1 MARTSNR
8 VIGVVLLIGMLA
20 AVSALVVDEPL
31 RSIVYT
37 ISALQV
43 LVAVILSRVIHRTP
57 IGLVVSGGL
66 IGCTFAAS
74 SAFSGFLGDVLQLA
88 GALFLIVGLIFLLR
102 QQQIVR
108 ASSVIVDGL
117 IVGLGM
123 WILTWVA
130 FVQPVFA
137 NSDSSLITTMVS
149 GFYQPADAVI
159 LFLLV
164 LLVFRGSDRSPSVL
178 MLASGLGIML
188 AADMCYGLFD
198 AGYAGDAILHIAYA
212 LYIAGYFLVSAA
224 FMHPSIATRDEPTP
238 VAAPQRLVTRLVV
251 TTSALVVPIVVL
263 ALSGPNDRTDRT
275 VRAISAFV
283 LAAAVTARVVESVRA
298 NARAQQRLL
307 DQARIDDLTGLPSRS
322 AVIDLLQA
330 YTMELWRP
338 DREPTVF
345 LIDLDRFK
353 NINDSLGHEAGDEAL
368 CIIAHRIVD
377 AVPDDAMVARL
388 SGDEFVV
395 VDPTTRTLD
404 EAAPLADRIQSIF
417 REPVALAQG
426 DVFLTA
432 SIGVASVG
440 SIAIKP
446 ERVLRN
452 ADTAM
457 YRAKD
462 SGRNCVAFFDD
473 SMHERISHR
482 LAVETALYRALD
494 RRELRLFHQPI
505 LDIST
510 GEVTGFEALM
520 RWQQADGTIISPA
533 EFIPIAEETG
543 TIVPIGAWALL
554 EALTQL
560 RGWIDDGICS
570 PDATMSVNVS
580 PRQLSDPNLTGIIA
594 EAVQR
599 SGVRPEQLWVEI
611 TESLM
616 ITDPE
621 AALAR
626 LCKIRELGVRLALD
640 DFGTGYSSLS
650 LLQRFPLQR
659 LKIDRAFVRGI
670 ADNSADQALVRTIIA
685 MGHSLQL
692 DMVAEG
698 VETLNQLQ
706 VLEGL
711 GCQNAQ
717 GYLISHPVP
726 AEAMRTTVAGLE
738 RMGSFPLLRG
748 SRRVGQL

>member
-1 MARTSNR
+1 VVKVSNR
-8 VIGVVLLIGMLA
+8 MTGVMLGVG
-20 AVSALVVDEPL
+20 AVASASALALDDDYRL
-31 RSIVYT
+31 AVYT
-37 ISALQV
+37 ASAV
-43 LVAVILSRVIHRTP
+43 VALVCAVASRFIHKTSPRLVGAVAF
-57 IGLVVSGGL
+57 IGLTFSLASLFDGL
-66 IGCTFAAS
+66 AN
-74 SAFSGFLGDVLQLA
+74 SAFQLL
-88 GALFLIVGLIFLLR
+88 GALFIIGCMILLVR
-102 QQQIVR
+102 QQRRVR
-108 ASSVIVDGL
+108 AASVIVDSL
-117 IVGLGM
+117 ILGLGM
-123 WILTWVA
+123 WVITWVV
-130 FVQPVFA
+130 FVQPTFDRSESPLVV
-137 NSDSSLITTMVS
+137 TMVS
-149 GFYQPADAVI
+149 GFYQPAGAI
-159 LFLLV
+159 MLFLVV
-164 LLVFRGSDRSPSVL
+164 LYTFHNGQRSRATELIALSVFA
-178 MLASGLGIML
+178 MLLG
-188 AADMCYGLFD
+188 DTCYALTD
-198 AGYAGDAILHIAYA
+198 AGYTGEAVLHLAYA
-212 LYIAGYFLVSAA
+212 FYIAAYSLVSAA
-224 FMHPSIATRDEPTP
+224 FLHPSIAVRDEPTP
-238 VAAPQRLVTRLVV
+238 VAAPQRLLARLVV
-251 TTSALVVPIVVL
+251 TTAALVIPIVVL

-275 VRAISAFV
+275 IRAISAFV

-307 DQARIDDLTGLPSRS
+307 EKARIDDLTGLPSRS

-368 CIIAHRIVD
+368 CVIAHRIVD

-520 RWQQADGTIISPA
+520 RWQQADGTIVSPA

-580 PRQLSDPNLTGIIA
+580 PRQLADPNLTGIIA

-621 AALAR
+621 SALAR
-626 LCKIRELGVRLALD
+626 LRKIRELGVRLALD

-670 ADNSADQALVRTIIA
+670 ADHSGDQALVRTIIA
-685 MGHSLQL
+685 MGHSLTL

-698 VETLNQLQ
+698 VETLGQLQ
-706 VLEGL
+706 VLEEL
-711 GCQNAQ
+711 GCQKAQ